1 MIVSVGC
8 RVNSTQATSFRI
20 WATELLKEY
29 SIEGFTNDDES
40 LKNPNKFLA
49 TIILK
54 SSLRAQ
60 GTSGVVKEDST
71 KRLLISTPNA
81 VLTIVSDQKR
91 RKIFFATVQ
100 NKLYGAITG
109 QTPAETIKARV
120 NSTKENMGLT
130 TWNNAPKFSH

>member
-1 MIVSVGC
+1 MKG
-8 RVNSTQATSFRI
+8 
-20 WATELLKEY
+20 
-29 SIEGFTNDDES
+29 
-40 LKNPNKFLA
+40 
-49 TIILK
+49 
-54 SSLRAQ
+54 
-60 GTSGVVKEDST
+60 DST

-130 TWNNAPKFSH
+130 TWKNAPKFSH